1 MRTIE
6 EVEKEINVLRTQMDS
21 MLEDGIKNHV
31 PTPEVLEISRKIDV
45 LLMEH
50 QKIMM
55 KL

>member
-1 MRTIE
+1 MRTID
-6 EVEKEINVLRTQMDS
+6 EVEKEINVLRAQMDS
-21 MLEDGIKNHV
+21 MLDDGLKDHV

-50 QKIMM
+50 QRMIM